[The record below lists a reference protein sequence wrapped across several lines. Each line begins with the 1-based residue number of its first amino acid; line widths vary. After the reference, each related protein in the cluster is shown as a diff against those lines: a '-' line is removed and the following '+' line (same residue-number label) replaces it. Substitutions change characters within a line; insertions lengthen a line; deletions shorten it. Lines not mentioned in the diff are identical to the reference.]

1 MRRVIG
7 SSLGGALAVA
17 ARAPGRQGAA
27 LVMEARHAFVQGMDL
42 ALIIAAGVVAVAAIL
57 VGLLLPARA
66 TAPEEP

>member
-1 MRRVIG
+1 
-7 SSLGGALAVA
+7 
-17 ARAPGRQGAA
+17 
-27 LVMEARHAFVQGMDL
+27 MEARHAFVQGMDL